1 MKFLLK
7 ISAIILFGVFA
18 LMGDY
23 TDVNTITLFL
33 EKGKND
39 EKTKIRIQTMF
50 NEDVKVDPAAV
61 DPIWIVTQ
69 REAMLIKGVSIPA
82 DLEEKYKALEEA
94 ASSQKTQ
101 EEGEE

>member
-1 MKFLLK
+1 MGL
-7 ISAIILFGVFA
+7 LFGVFA
-18 LMGDY
+18 FMRDY

-39 EKTKIRIQTMF
+39 EKTKIRIQALF
-50 NEDVKVDPAAV
+50 NEDVKVDPAFV

-82 DLEEKYKALEEA
+82 DLEEKYKALEA
-94 ASSQKTQ
+94 PSQKTQ
-101 EEGEE
+101 EEEEE